1 MTTDAIA
8 LPGEVAADRPA
19 EVAVGRPPALH
30 RPPLSNASVM
40 RALLVVGLVAP
51 FVCARAFSE
60 FTDTVLVQVM
70 IAAITVA
77 GLHLLVHWTGQISL
91 AQVAFMGVGAM
102 VTARANADFSVPL
115 PAAILLG
122 VAGAVVA
129 SLVIGLPAL
138 RIRGLALAIITLAF
152 GFAATRWLFLRPW
165 LAPLAAGLPI
175 HDRHLFGFDVTQSR
189 QLIIPI
195 GVIGV
200 AVIALTTRL
209 GSSPVGRALRM
220 VARDEEVASAN
231 GIGVAGHKLFAFLY
245 AGACAGLAGAFTVV
259 SIGRVGPGAFPVSRS
274 VLYLGA
280 VLFGGPGPLVGPLQ
294 AAAGFA
300 AFPVL
305 FRSLGRY
312 VDLIGPLSILLV
324 VTVSPAGING
334 VAHMAETAVAR
345 RLHRHRPSSPD
356 RTDSTA
362 ELEGDAP

>member
-1 MTTDAIA
+1 
-8 LPGEVAADRPA
+8 
-19 EVAVGRPPALH
+19 
-30 RPPLSNASVM
+30 M
-40 RALLVVGLVAP
+40 RVLLVVGLAAP
-51 FVCARAFSE
+51 FICARALSE

-70 IAAITVA
+70 IAAIAVA

-102 VTARANADFSVPL
+102 VTARANADFGIPL
-115 PAAILLG
+115 PLAILVG

-129 SLVIGLPAL
+129 SLAIGLPAL
-138 RIRGLALAIITLAF
+138 RIRGFALAIITLAF

-165 LAPLAAGLPI
+165 LVPLAAGLPI
-175 HDRHLFGFDVTQSR
+175 HDRQLFGFDVTQSR

-195 GVIGV
+195 GIIGV
-200 AVIALTTRL
+200 GVIALTTRL
-209 GSSPVGRALRM
+209 GASAVGRSLRM
-220 VARDEEVASAN
+220 VARDEEVAAAY
-231 GIGVAGHKLFAFLY
+231 GIRVAAHKLFAFLY
-245 AGACAGLAGAFTVV
+245 AGACAGLAGAFTVI

-274 VLYLGA
+274 VLFLGA

-334 VAHMAETAVAR
+334 VAHMTETAIAR
-345 RLHRHRPSSPD
+345 RLHRRKAPA
-356 RTDSTA
+356 TQ
-362 ELEGDAP
+362 GDGT

>member
-1 MTTDAIA
+1 MSADALVVTDDIA
-8 LPGEVAADRPA
+8 VEVDTAA
-19 EVAVGRPPALH
+19 PPTIT
-30 RPPLSNASVM
+30 RSPLSDPKVM
-40 RALLVVGLVAP
+40 RVLLVLGLVAP
-51 FVCARAFSE
+51 LVCARAFSE
-60 FTDTVLVQVM
+60 FADTVLVQVM
-70 IAAITVA
+70 IAAIAVA

-91 AQVAFMGVGAM
+91 AQVAFMGIGAM
-102 VTARANADFSVPL
+102 VTARANADFGVPL
-115 PAAILLG
+115 PLAIVVG

-129 SLVIGLPAL
+129 SLAIGLPAL
-138 RIRGLALAIITLAF
+138 RIRGFALAIITLAF

-165 LAPLAAGLPI
+165 LVPLAAGLPI

-195 GVIGV
+195 GIIGV

-209 GSSPVGRALRM
+209 GSSPVGRSLRM
-220 VARDEEVASAN
+220 VARDEEVAAAY
-231 GIGVAGHKLFAFLY
+231 GIRVAAHKLFAFLY
-245 AGACAGLAGAFTVV
+245 AGACAGLAGAFMVI
-259 SIGRVGPGAFPVSRS
+259 SIGRVGPGAFPPTRS

-334 VAHMAETAVAR
+334 VAAMAETAIAR
-345 RLHRHRPSSPD
+345 RLHRRKAHATPEDGS
-356 RTDSTA
+356 
-362 ELEGDAP
+362 